1 MAKQKTTIAKVAIIL
16 ALTMLVSNTVIQFIE
31 NLTKNLAIAV
41 IVFVAFIAII
51 DSKILQVWK

>member
-1 MAKQKTTIAKVAIIL
+1 MAKQKTTIAKILLVL

-31 NLTKNLAIAV
+31 NLTKNFAIAV
-41 IVFVAFIAII
+41 IIFIAFIALV